1 VRLKRKTTIPRNSS
15 GEEPEEFRATLGE
28 HLDELRGRII
38 RVVYL
43 ITVAWIVGWYIQP
56 PIYDSINNVVMVAIK
71 NAIPNVVIN
80 EAFTNATQAFMLKFK
95 LSFMLGLI
103 MVFPF
108 IVLQL
113 WGFIEPGLKPKEK
126 APVKKLVPYTVL
138 LFFLGVGC
146 CWIILPSA
154 FIWFAGYITDFK
166 GAILNQE
173 PGTLVFFVL
182 KMLLAFGLGF
192 QLPVVV
198 FFLGKLGILTPETLT
213 THWRHATVA
222 VFTLSAMITPSNDIF
237 SMLMMAV
244 PLSILFIISVYAVK
258 ITNRNKKKQAAED
271 EWDDEP

>member
-1 VRLKRKTTIPRNSS
+1 M
-15 GEEPEEFRATLGE
+15 
-28 HLDELRGRII
+28 
-38 RVVYL
+38 RVVWL
-43 ITVAWIVGWYIQP
+43 LAIAWIVGWYLQP
-56 PIYDSINNVVMVAIK
+56 PVYDYINNLVLEAIK
-71 NAIPNVVIN
+71 EAIPKVVIN

-103 MVFPF
+103 LVFPF
-108 IVLQL
+108 IVVQL
-113 WGFIEPGLKPKEK
+113 WGFVEPGLKPNEK
-126 APVKKLVPYTVL
+126 APIKKLIPYTVI
-138 LFFLGVGC
+138 LFFIGVAC
-146 CWIILPSA
+146 CWFVLPSA
-154 FIWFAGYITDFK
+154 FIWFASYITDFK

-222 VFTLSAMITPSNDIF
+222 VFTLSAMVTPSNDIF
-237 SMLMMAV
+237 SMMMMAV

-258 ITNRNKKKQAAED
+258 ITNKKKKKAED
-271 EWDDEP
+271 DWEDES

>member
-15 GEEPEEFRATLGE
+15 DEEPEELRATLGE
-28 HLDELRGRII
+28 HLEELRTRILRI
-38 RVVYL
+38 VYML
-43 ITVAWIVGWYIQP
+43 AIAWVVGWYIQP
-56 PIYDSINNVVMVAIK
+56 PVYDYINELVLKAIK
-71 NAIPNVVIN
+71 QAIPTVVIN

-95 LSFMLGLI
+95 LSFMLGLV
-103 MVFPF
+103 MVIPF

-113 WGFIEPGLKPKEK
+113 WGFVAPGLKPNEK
-126 APVKKLVPYTVL
+126 APIKKLVPYTVF

-146 CWIILPSA
+146 CWLILPSA
-154 FIWFAGYITDFK
+154 FIWFAAYISDFK

-192 QLPVVV
+192 QLPIVV

-213 THWRHATVA
+213 AHWRHATVA
-222 VFTLSAMITPSNDIF
+222 VFTISAMITPSNDIF

-244 PLSILFIISVYAVK
+244 PLSILFVISVYAVK
-258 ITNRNKKKQAAED
+258 ITSRKSKGSAEP
-271 EWDDEP
+271 DDDV